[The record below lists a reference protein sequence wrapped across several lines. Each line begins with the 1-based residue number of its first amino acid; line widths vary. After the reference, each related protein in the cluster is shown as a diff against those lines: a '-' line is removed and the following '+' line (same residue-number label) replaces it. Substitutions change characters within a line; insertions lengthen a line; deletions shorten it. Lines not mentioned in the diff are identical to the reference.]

1 MIAKKK
7 KIRTTVVREATKRS
21 TPVKVSRKG

>member
-21 TPVKVSRKG
+21 TPEKVSREG